1 MNLDADM
8 SSKFARIDRFILS
21 ALPVLFQV
29 LFIAILRERSALQDI
44 LAINPR
50 SRQYKQHV
58 DVLIEDE
65 KLVELPKQS
74 TSHDSTMNTCA
85 ER

>member
-1 MNLDADM
+1 MDLDADM
-8 SSKFARIDRFILS
+8 SSKFARIDRFIPS

-29 LFIAILRERSALQDI
+29 LFIAILRERSVLQNV

-58 DVLIEDE
+58 DVLVEDE

-74 TSHDSTMNTCA
+74 TSHGSTMNTCA

>member
-8 SSKFARIDRFILS
+8 SSKFARIDRFIPS

-29 LFIAILRERSALQDI
+29 LFIAILRERSVLQDI

-74 TSHDSTMNTCA
+74 TSDGSTMNTRA

>member
-8 SSKFARIDRFILS
+8 SSKFARIDRFISS

-29 LFIAILRERSALQDI
+29 LFIAILRERSVLQHI

-65 KLVELPKQS
+65 EFVELPEQS

-85 ER
+85 EH

>member
-1 MNLDADM
+1 MDLDADM
-8 SSKFARIDRFILS
+8 SSKFARIDRFIPS

-29 LFIAILRERSALQDI
+29 LFIAILRERSVLQNV

-58 DVLIEDE
+58 DVLVEDE

-74 TSHDSTMNTCA
+74 TSHGSPMSTCA

>member
-1 MNLDADM
+1 MNLDADV
-8 SSKFARIDRFILS
+8 SSKFARIDRFIAS

-29 LFIAILRERSALQDI
+29 LFIAILRERSVLQDI

-65 KLVELPKQS
+65 KLVELPKKY
-74 TSHDSTMNTCA
+74 TSHDSTMNTRA